1 MHISVI
7 LNTDVLSTDVIEAV
21 IPCDPVSIDI
31 ETEASIPLANGANC
45 IFFFIST
52 KFRHFPYFRKN
63 YTFPLFPQN
72 LPLFGL
78 ITAFCFHL
86 IVTCF
91 TRRPRL
97 PDASESSDRLD
108 RCFKM
113 TQLLMHGRGKG
124 TMAVQFTIS
133 CSIKS

>member
-1 MHISVI
+1 MSSKLLFHVIQFRLISRQRRP
-7 LNTDVLSTDVIEAV
+7 S
-21 IPCDPVSIDI
+21 
-31 ETEASIPLANGANC
+31 PLANGANC

-124 TMAVQFTIS
+124 TMAVRS
-133 CSIKS
+133 EE